1 MQQQQQQPGQIVAV
15 SQMNST
21 AAARQTV
28 VPNQQ
33 TAVNVSGVLSRI
45 QTSAATTLAAGQ
57 IVVAQAGTLQLGG
70 RSLTPAQLN
79 VLKTQAL
86 MKRQEQKQEQQQ
98 QQLRAKQ
105 LLQQQ
110 QLQQNNIVAVSSGSI
125 ITVSSAAI
133 TPAGRTVVT
142 AAAGRPGQIMRL
154 TNVRSM
160 TEPELKVTAP
170 GVVQVQPGASLS
182 TAQLQQL
189 GIQVATP

>member
-1 MQQQQQQPGQIVAV
+1 MFFK
-15 SQMNST
+15 
-21 AAARQTV
+21 
-28 VPNQQ
+28 
-33 TAVNVSGVLSRI
+33 
-45 QTSAATTLAAGQ
+45 
-57 IVVAQAGTLQLGG
+57 GG

-142 AAAGRPGQIMRL
+142 AAAGRPGQIMRQ

-160 TEPELKVTAP
+160 TEPELKAMLCKQQLKVTAP

-189 GIQVATP
+189 GIQVKPVF